1 MPWGIPWAT
10 NGTIKHPEEKGIMK
24 IASWLTATWLLGLW
38 SVCGL
43 DIAWPAGASAADTLS
58 TEDFLNTLGVNTHL
72 QGLTPADRWNTN
84 INEIGRQL
92 NFIGVRIV
100 RDWIYRPADGQ
111 LFKDL
116 QNAWRPD
123 GRFWTSIVEGSPAD
137 QRKSLALSQAA
148 YQNFPGLIY
157 AMGGPNEEDDT
168 YPQKLGATLPDAAL
182 VQTTLYRWA
191 HPLGLRV
198 SQMEFGAGWTA
209 ANGWQGNYNPTNTG
223 SHQNY
228 TPGPADFGAA
238 HTYVS
243 DPLQRMVTVL
253 NMLRKNAQLCTP
265 GKPVA
270 HTEVGAYTHA
280 HLAPRVFGQFLVMG
294 AFDSAAAG
302 DVGYLVYGLQDS
314 QAEATYGFF
323 SFPAGVAHPAARY
336 FHTLTTL
343 LQSTR
348 GSYGPGAKP
357 TFQPE
362 ALSASFANKSV
373 SHLVMQKPTGEF
385 VIAVWS
391 EQLMNET
398 AHEESE
404 TVDFGRKFAAVSVYD
419 VQEGTAPIAV
429 LHDVGRYTWSL
440 EPSDTYL
447 IELK

>member
-1 MPWGIPWAT
+1 MRITTRPTAALIFGVLAACGVGRT
-10 NGTIKHPEEKGIMK
+10 GPER
-24 IASWLTATWLLGLW
+24 LR
-38 SVCGL
+38 
-43 DIAWPAGASAADTLS
+43 AADAMS
-58 TEDFLNTLGVNTHL
+58 TESFLNTLGVNTHV
-72 QGLTPADRWNTN
+72 QGLTRADPWNTN
-84 INEIGRQL
+84 INEIGKQL

-100 RDWIYRPADGQ
+100 RDWIYRPVDGQ
-111 LFKDL
+111 RFKDL

-148 YQNFPGLIY
+148 WQNFPGLIY
-157 AMGGPNEEDDT
+157 AMGGPNEEDDP
-168 YPQKLGATLPDAAL
+168 YSQKLGATLPDAAL
-182 VQTTLYRWA
+182 VQTSLYQWA
-191 HPLGLRV
+191 HPLGIPV

-209 ANGWQGNYNPTNTG
+209 ANNWQGNYNPTNTG

-228 TPGPADFGAA
+228 VPGPADFGAA
-238 HTYVS
+238 HSYVS
-243 DPLQRMVTVL
+243 DPNHQMFKVL
-253 NMLRKNAQLCTP
+253 NMLRKNAGLCTP

-280 HLAPRVFGQFLVMG
+280 HLTPRVFGQYLVMG
-294 AFDSAAAG
+294 ALDSAAAG
-302 DVGYLVYGLQDS
+302 DAGYLVYGLQDS
-314 QAEATYGFF
+314 RPEATYGFF
-323 SFPAGVAHPAARY
+323 SFPEGVAHPAARY
-336 FHTLTTL
+336 FHTMTTL
-343 LQSTR
+343 LASSR

-357 TFQPE
+357 TFTPD
-362 ALSASFANKSV
+362 ALKASFAGKSV

-404 TVDFGRKFAAVSVYD
+404 TIEFGRTFATASVYD
-419 VQEGTAPIAV
+419 IEEGTAPIAV
-429 LHDVGRYTWSL
+429 LHDAGRYTLSL